1 MEELAIEELTRLF
14 IQEDFENKKNKTSYY
29 KVSKKD
35 LIKLCLSV
43 VKLMER
49 VKNER

>member
-1 MEELAIEELTRLF
+1 LEEIAIEELTRIF
-14 IQEDFENKKNKTSYY
+14 IQEDFDERKNNTEYY

-35 LIKLCLSV
+35 LISLCIKL

>member
-1 MEELAIEELTRLF
+1 MEELAIEELTKIF
-14 IQEDFENKKNKTSYY
+14 IEEDFNNRKSGIDYY

-35 LIKLCLSV
+35 LISLCIKL

>member
-1 MEELAIEELTRLF
+1 LEELAIEELTRIF
-14 IQEDFENKKNKTSYY
+14 IQEDFDERKNNTEYY

-35 LIKLCLSV
+35 LISLCIKL